1 MKKESISK
9 ENIEKFLKF
18 IKINEEKKEK
28 ESKEGFDERNN
39 EEAKKRN
46 G

>member
-18 IKINEEKKEK
+18 IKLNEEKKEK
-28 ESKEGFDERNN
+28 EKLDEVIKQNN
-39 EEAKKRN
+39 IEKN
-46 G
+46 